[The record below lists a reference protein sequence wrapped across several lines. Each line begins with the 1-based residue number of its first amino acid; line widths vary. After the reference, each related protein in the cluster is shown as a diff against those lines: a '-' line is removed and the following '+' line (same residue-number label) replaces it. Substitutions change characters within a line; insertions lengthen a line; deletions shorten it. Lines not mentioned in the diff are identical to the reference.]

1 MSEDTQGNSTT
12 DTQQEVAENAVFDSS
27 DNFFDN
33 LDQSVNGMVSEG
45 EETQK
50 TTEVTRSESDTE
62 QVTHKESQS
71 APNNVDWEKRYKD
84 SSKEAVKMSQQL
96 NDLKPFVPVLDAM
109 KRDSGLVDHVRS
121 YLENGGKPN
130 ESVKDRLGLDEDF
143 VFDQQEAIENPDSDS
158 AKLMQAHIDGLVQS
172 RVNNVLTREKQN
184 AQQMHPRFMQ
194 QKQETDFMQ
203 KNGMTPEEFNQF
215 KTEAK
220 SRKLPLDDIHFL
232 INKDKTVKN
241 VANNTKQDML
251 NQMKNVRNIPTSSSD
266 SNNQGSNKKST
277 DDSVFDGMAGLDGDL
292 DNLFG

>member
-1 MSEDTQGNSTT
+1 MSEDKQGNSEI
-12 DTQQEVAENAVFDSS
+12 DNQQENVESAVFDSS

-62 QVTHKESQS
+62 QVTHNESQS

-96 NDLKPFVPVLDAM
+96 KDLKPFVPVLDAM
-109 KRDSGLVDHVRS
+109 KRDSGLVNHVRS
-121 YLENGGKPN
+121 YLESGGKPN
-130 ESVKDRLGLDEDF
+130 KSVKDELGLDEDF
-143 VFDQQEAIENPDSDS
+143 IFDQQEAIENPDSDS
-158 AKLMQAHIDGLVQS
+158 AKLMQAHIDGIVQS
-172 RVNNVLTREKQN
+172 RVNQVLTREKQN
-184 AQQMHPRFMQ
+184 AGQMQQKFMQ
-194 QKQETDFMQ
+194 QKQEADFMK

-215 KTEAK
+215 KTEAQ
-220 SRKLPLDDIHFL
+220 SRKLTLDDIHFL
-232 INKDKTVKN
+232 INKDKTVTN

-266 SNNQGSNKKST
+266 SNNQGSNKKSAN
-277 DDSVFDGMAGLDGDL
+277 DSVFDSMAELDGGL

>member
-1 MSEDTQGNSTT
+1 MSEDKQGNSEV
-12 DTQQEVAENAVFDSS
+12 DNQQENVEKAVFDSS

-62 QVTHKESQS
+62 QVTHNESQS

-96 NDLKPFVPVLDAM
+96 KDLKPFVPVLDAM
-109 KRDSGLVDHVRS
+109 KRDSGLVNHVRS

-130 ESVKDRLGLDEDF
+130 KSVKDELGLDEDF
-143 VFDQQEAIENPDSDS
+143 IFDQQEAIENPDSDS
-158 AKLMQAHIDGLVQS
+158 AKLMQAHIDGIVQS
-172 RVNNVLTREKQN
+172 RVNQVLTREKQN
-184 AQQMHPRFMQ
+184 AQQMQARFMQ
-194 QKQETDFMQ
+194 QKQEADFMK
-203 KNGMTPEEFNQF
+203 KNNMTPEEFNQF
-215 KTEAK
+215 KSEAQ
-220 SRKLPLDDIHFL
+220 SRKLTLDDIHYL
-232 INKDKTVKN
+232 INKDKTVAN

-266 SNNQGSNKKST
+266 SNNQGSNKKSAN
-277 DDSVFDGMAGLDGDL
+277 DSVFDTMADLDGGL

>member
-1 MSEDTQGNSTT
+1 MSEDKQGNSEV
-12 DTQQEVAENAVFDSS
+12 DNQQENVEKAVFDSS

-62 QVTHKESQS
+62 QVTHNESQS

-96 NDLKPFVPVLDAM
+96 KDLKPFVPVLDAM
-109 KRDSGLVDHVRS
+109 KRDSGLVNHVRS

-130 ESVKDRLGLDEDF
+130 KSVKDELGLDEDF
-143 VFDQQEAIENPDSDS
+143 IFDQQEAIENPDSDS
-158 AKLMQAHIDGLVQS
+158 AKLMQAHIDGIVQS
-172 RVNNVLTREKQN
+172 RVNQVLTREKQN
-184 AQQMHPRFMQ
+184 AQQMQTRFMQ
-194 QKQETDFMQ
+194 QKQEADFMK
-203 KNGMTPEEFNQF
+203 KNNMTPEEFNQF
-215 KTEAK
+215 KAEAQ
-220 SRKLPLDDIHFL
+220 SRKLTLDDIHYL
-232 INKDKTVKN
+232 INKDKTVAN

-266 SNNQGSNKKST
+266 SNNQGSNKKSAN
-277 DDSVFDGMAGLDGDL
+277 DSVFDTMADLDGGL